1 MNYESIKNFGWDQ
14 NGNKVKVYITSG
26 IDGVGALPKAQAI
39 CEFYDKS
46 FDLMIQ
52 GLNNKNYRLKIPE
65 LQHEISLAECKYNV
79 KKNGV
84 SITLIKKD
92 PKENWT
98 DIKPKV
104 NLINTKKSAAKSGEK
119 G

>member
-1 MNYESIKNFGWDQ
+1 
-14 NGNKVKVYITSG
+14 
-26 IDGVGALPKAQAI
+26 
-39 CEFYDKS
+39 
-46 FDLMIQ
+46 MIQ

-65 LQHEISLAECKYNV
+65 LQHEILLAECKYNV

-104 NLINTKKSAAKSGEK
+104 NLINTKKSAAKTGEK
-119 G
+119 KDDT